1 MQMFDVDLFSSAG
14 VQELPANVDS
24 RTEKTLAEKI
34 AKEGGEYDWLKPL
47 NDLRNYIK
55 ARHFDPSARC
65 WLARKV
71 DMETGTVKIAPNAY
85 SPAFTKELLGIMLT
99 IQLDEF
105 EAAQKA
111 GIKPRFMLLDIQQ
124 LLAVEALWG
133 RYGYQKPFTAMR
145 VFLEVYEQGVRYEV
159 PDISAL
165 PKYTEADLRYPEVE
179 VPFCDDQYQGMFNGL
194 RSISHAAAD
203 AEFLTTT
210 RNCGMQIKFHPN
222 GDDLLGWLGS
232 SLPDLYLKSH
242 PNASQRPSN
251 GRKTP
256 EPCE

>member
-1 MQMFDVDLFSSAG
+1 MS
-14 VQELPANVDS
+14 
-24 RTEKTLAEKI
+24 
-34 AKEGGEYDWLKPL
+34 
-47 NDLRNYIK
+47 
-55 ARHFDPSARC
+55 
-65 WLARKV
+65 
-71 DMETGTVKIAPNAY
+71 
-85 SPAFTKELLGIMLT
+85 
-99 IQLDEF
+99 
-105 EAAQKA
+105 
-111 GIKPRFMLLDIQQ
+111 
-124 LLAVEALWG
+124 
-133 RYGYQKPFTAMR
+133 
-145 VFLEVYEQGVRYEV
+145 VFLEVYEQGVRYEI
-159 PDISAL
+159 PDIAAL